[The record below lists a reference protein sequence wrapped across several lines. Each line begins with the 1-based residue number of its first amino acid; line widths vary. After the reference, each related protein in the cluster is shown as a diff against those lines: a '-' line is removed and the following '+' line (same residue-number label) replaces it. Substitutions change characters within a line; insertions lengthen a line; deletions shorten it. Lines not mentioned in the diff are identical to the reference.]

1 MSKVNGINFDKVI
14 DSNNE
19 KESKVR
25 VILQANL
32 KDYIVTKY
40 YLNKFIKNIE
50 ESSGFISVIYTLN
63 DEIKFNSYQIDN
75 KRIDSTASF
84 SATIN
89 IRFFINSD
97 FSISIK
103 YSIDTIKYKARDTRL
118 NLTNVNWVDYS
129 NSLFPIYTYYDAPSL
144 IIDNFKDNMFNNI
157 YNLKF
162 TEAGKVIKSNKKFS
176 KGK

>member
-1 MSKVNGINFDKVI
+1 MSKVNSVNFDKI
-14 DSNNE
+14 ICNTTE
-19 KESKVR
+19 KESKAR
-25 VILQANL
+25 LILQANL

-40 YLNKFIKNIE
+40 YLNQFIKNIE
-50 ESSGFISVIYTLN
+50 ESRGFISVVYTLN

-75 KRIDSTASF
+75 KRIDSAASF

-89 IRFFINSD
+89 IRFFINND

-103 YSIDTIKYKARDTRL
+103 HSIDTIKYKARDTRL

-129 NSLFPIYTYYDAPSL
+129 NSIFPIYTYHDAPSL
-144 IIDNFKDNMFNNI
+144 IVDNFKDNMVNNI

-162 TEAGKVIKSNKKFS
+162 TEVGKVIKSSKKYS